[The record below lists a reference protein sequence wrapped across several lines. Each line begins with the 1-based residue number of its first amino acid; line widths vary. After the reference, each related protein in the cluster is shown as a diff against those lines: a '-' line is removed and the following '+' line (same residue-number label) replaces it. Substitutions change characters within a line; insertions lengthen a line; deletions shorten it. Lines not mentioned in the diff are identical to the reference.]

1 LWDQRADESAQAY
14 CAFVAYRDL
23 RSERSIDRAYRAVRG
38 QQNGNKRATGQFTE
52 WSQRYE
58 WKQRAE
64 AYDAYLEHKF
74 RSEQEESASKAY
86 WNDLGAYFDRQKKL
100 SAAAGNVAI
109 ALLTKAGEGLK
120 RLDASHLKPLEL
132 ASICRAAAAIAAA
145 ASDAEAVA
153 LGVDDLLK
161 DIASRAGDGSW
172 R

>member
-1 LWDQRADESAQAY
+1 MESSA
-14 CAFVAYRDL
+14 
-23 RSERSIDRAYRAVRG
+23 RAY
-38 QQNGNKRATGQFTE
+38 KTDF
-52 WSQRYE
+52 
-58 WKQRAE
+58 
-64 AYDAYLEHKF
+64 DAYFE
-74 RSEQEESASKAY
+74 
-86 WNDLGAYFDRQKKL
+86 RQKKL

-132 ASICRAAAAIAAA
+132 ASICRAAAAIAVA

-161 DIASRAGDGSW
+161 DIASRSGDGSW